1 MTAYA
6 CGSGG
11 GEWDLGALFKA
22 FADSGFGGPRG
33 ARGPRGSWQ
42 DQRWQDQRGRGPG
55 WGPPGGGGW
64 GGGPRRH
71 RGQRARG
78 DVRSAVLALLAEEPM
93 HGYQIIQEIDRRS
106 GGSWKPSP
114 GSVYPTLQQLEDEG
128 LVRAEEQEGRRVYR
142 LTEEGQ
148 RVAADRAEEFATLWE
163 GVAPSEDDTQLGD
176 LIFQVGAAFVHVART
191 GTQEQMAEARK
202 VLART
207 RADLYRILGDQDAD
221 TDRGNRS

>member
-6 CGSGG
+6 CDSSGD
-11 GEWDLGALFKA
+11 WDLPGWLRKTLTE
-22 FADSGFGGPRG
+22 SGFGGPRG
-33 ARGPRGSWQ
+33 PRGPWQ
-42 DQRWQDQRGRGPG
+42 GQRSAP
-55 WGPPGGGGW
+55 WGPPGGEGW
-64 GGGPRRH
+64 GGPRR
-71 RGQRARG
+71 GPRAGRG

-93 HGYQIIQEIDRRS
+93 HGYQIIQEIGARS

-128 LVRAEEQEGRRVYR
+128 LVRAQEQDGKRVYR
-142 LTEEGQ
+142 LTEDGQ
-148 RVAADRAEEFATLWE
+148 RVAAERAEEFANLWQ

-191 GTQEQMAEARK
+191 GTPEQMAAARK

-207 RADLYRILGDQDAD
+207 KAELYKIMGEHDGAEGSKR
-221 TDRGNRS
+221 